1 MKRIWKWVLCFA
13 MTAAVTGTA
22 ILPSMTAKAAETEGT
37 ETTVYDTSCD
47 MANFIY
53 QGYFHCDTGV
63 NPDTNG
69 PIAIAPAKLVTK
81 NVLGKEVQK
90 EVYIVGLAGTEFIFN
105 QPRGIIT
112 DLQVGFEQDNF
123 YIREIRKV
131 VCKVVPKGANVIFT
145 GHSLGGMVAQQ
156 AAGDTIL
163 KARYNIINTIS
174 FGSPLINPVGRE
186 GQVKRLGD
194 TADIVPYLSAQS
206 VLLPIHQIA
215 GLNREDGGYAKK
227 DFAEAHMRSYL
238 REDVW
243 GDYDVLG
250 VKGGNAKI
258 LIDESQIESYGAYI
272 LPILK
277 DLPTID
283 LSWWS

>member
-1 MKRIWKWVLCFA
+1 MKKIWKWVLCLA
-13 MTAAVTGTA
+13 MTAAVTGSA
-22 ILPSMTAKAAETEGT
+22 FLPSMTAKAAETEGT
-37 ETTVYDTSCD
+37 NTTVYDTSCD
-47 MANFIY
+47 MAKYIY
-53 QGYFHCDTGV
+53 QGYYHCDTGV
-63 NPDTNG
+63 NPDSNG

-81 NVLGKEVQK
+81 NVFGKEVK
-90 EVYIVGLAGTEFIFN
+90 KDVYIVGLAGTEFIFN
-105 QPRGIIT
+105 QPRGVIT

-131 VCKVVPKGANVIFT
+131 VTRVVPKGANVIFT

-156 AAGDTIL
+156 ASGDKVL

-206 VLLPIHQIA
+206 VVRPIRQIA

>member
-1 MKRIWKWVLCFA
+1 MKRIWKWVLCLA
-13 MTAAVTGTA
+13 MTAAVTGSA
-22 ILPSMTAKAAETEGT
+22 FLPSMTAKAAETESTG
-37 ETTVYDTSCD
+37 TTVYDTSCD
-47 MANFIY
+47 MAKYIY

-81 NVLGKEVQK
+81 NIFGKEVQK

-105 QPRGIIT
+105 QPRGVIT

-156 AAGDTIL
+156 ASGDTVL

-206 VLLPIHQIA
+206 VVRPIRQIA

>member
-1 MKRIWKWVLCFA
+1 MKRIMKWVLSLGIIA
-13 MTAAVTGTA
+13 SITGTA
-22 ILPSMTAKAAETEGT
+22 LLPSMTAKAAES

-47 MANFIY
+47 MAEYIY

-63 NPDTNG
+63 NPNTKG
-69 PIAIAPAKLVTK
+69 PIAIAPATLVKK
-81 NVLGKEVQK
+81 NALGKEVKTQ
-90 EVYIVGLAGTEFIFN
+90 VYVVGFAGTEFIFN
-105 QPRGIIT
+105 QPRGVIT

-131 VCKVVPKGANVIFT
+131 VTKVVPKGSNVIFT

-156 AAGDTIL
+156 AAGDATL
-163 KARYNIINTIS
+163 KKNYNIINTIS

-194 TADIVPYLSAQS
+194 TADIVPYMSAQS
-206 VLLPIHQIA
+206 VIRPIRQIA

-227 DFAEAHMRSYL
+227 DFAQAHMKSYL

-250 VKGGNAKI
+250 VKGGNAKLI
-258 LIDESQIESYGAYI
+258 IDESEIDSYGAYI

>member
-1 MKRIWKWVLCFA
+1 MKKIWKWVLCLA
-13 MTAAVTGTA
+13 MTAAVTGSA
-22 ILPSMTAKAAETEGT
+22 FLPSMTAKAAETEGT
-37 ETTVYDTSCD
+37 NTTVYDTSCD
-47 MANFIY
+47 MAKYIY
-53 QGYFHCDTGV
+53 QGYYHCDTGV
-63 NPDTNG
+63 NPDSNG

-81 NVLGKEVQK
+81 NAFGKEVK
-90 EVYIVGLAGTEFIFN
+90 KDVYIVGLAGTEFIFN
-105 QPRGIIT
+105 QPRGVIT

-131 VCKVVPKGANVIFT
+131 VTRVVPKGANVIFT

-156 AAGDTIL
+156 ASGDKVL

-206 VLLPIHQIA
+206 VVRPIRQIA

-283 LSWWS
+283 LSPWS